1 MKTLARMM
9 ARIPRTMGGIALLCS
24 AVLAPSA
31 QAQIL
36 SAEDLRGLS
45 GGIQTGGLL
54 GRTEL
59 ASKPAPQI
67 HAFLRHRIADRWE
80 GEVSVGYGR
89 AAGESYG
96 TDMGLV
102 GYKVLFSP
110 VVHRDWRPYLYGGV
124 GMLRYDLDKIAP
136 SRTASVAR
144 IGWGPTLPGGLG
156 VQIEL
161 LDEVALEVNSGY
173 TYTFLDEIN
182 STTTEKGKDGFWS
195 LNLGLTVGLFGDGSR
210 RALGR

>member
-1 MKTLARMM
+1 MKTLGRMA
-9 ARIPRTMGGIALLCS
+9 ARITRTIGGIVLLCS

-31 QAQIL
+31 PAQLL
-36 SAEDLRGLS
+36 SAEDLRGVS
-45 GGIQTGGLL
+45 GGIQTGGLI

-59 ASKPAPQI
+59 ASKLAPQF
-67 HAFLRHRIADRWE
+67 HAFLRHRLADRWE
-80 GEVSVGYGR
+80 GEVSAGYGR
-89 AAGESYG
+89 AAGENYG

-102 GYKVLFSP
+102 GCKFLYSP
-110 VVHRDWRPYLYGGV
+110 FMHRNWHPYLYGGV

-144 IGWGPTLPGGLG
+144 IGWGPILPGGIG

-161 LDEVALEVNSGY
+161 LDEVALEASSGY
-173 TYTFLDEIN
+173 TYTFLDQLN
-182 STTTEKGKDGFWS
+182 STNTRKGKDGLWS
-195 LNLGLTVGLFGDGSR
+195 LGVGLTVGLFGDDSR